1 MVNLLE
7 HLWHH
12 DPHRRVHLSPPDPH
26 PLLLLHQGVLPDLA
40 FQPHDHGS
48 KAYLRENRRPPDGEI
63 LGLNR

>member
-1 MVNLLE
+1 MADLLE
-7 HLWHH
+7 HLRDH

-48 KAYLRENRRPPDGEI
+48 SSDLRENRRPPDGKI
-63 LGLNR
+63 PGID

>member
-12 DPHRRVHLSPPDPH
+12 GPYRRVYLGPPNPN

-48 KAYLRENRRPPDGEI
+48 LALLRENRRPPYGEV
-63 LGLNR
+63 LDLD